1 MKGRRIDENN
11 PRDFVQILYVNT
23 DDAWN
28 ATVRPVYAFA
38 ADFKEET
45 TVRQFRLPKKEE
57 K

>member
-1 MKGRRIDENN
+1 MKGRRIEENN

-38 ADFKEET
+38 ADFKAET
-45 TVRQFRLPKKEE
+45 TVRQFRLPKKGE